1 MSVFDLRLGN
11 MLVLMIVLGGVIAE
25 ESVVRQ
31 GVDTFTTKLI
41 MQDLSQVEECEISY
55 Y

>member
-1 MSVFDLRLGN
+1 MRLGT
-11 MLVLMIVLGGVIAE
+11 MLVFMIVLAGVMALDSTQ

-41 MQDLSQVEECEISY
+41 MQDLSQVVKYSML
-55 Y
+55 